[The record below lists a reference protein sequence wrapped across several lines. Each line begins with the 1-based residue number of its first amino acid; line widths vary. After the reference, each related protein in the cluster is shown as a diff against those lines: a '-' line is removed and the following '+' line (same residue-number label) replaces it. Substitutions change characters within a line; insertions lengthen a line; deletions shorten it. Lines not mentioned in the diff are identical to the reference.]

1 MKEGFEMSEFRRGTK
16 LLLAVALCVS
26 MVTSMLV
33 LVPHKAGA
41 APQDG
46 WIEGTVSDGVNPIQ
60 DVMLIYVLNM
70 GGGGDPLGFGLTDA
84 LGHYNLTVAG
94 GMSYMVLAFE
104 GDYYSNASIVSVVS
118 GATTL
123 ADINLTPIAPTVADV
138 TLRGF
143 VKNETGSPVTGGT
156 IIGFTNDPL
165 MTEGGA
171 PYYGNTTVPDGLG
184 EFSLKVIAG
193 TAGGGVGIMGI
204 PGYGL
209 IDNSTSNPFI
219 SGMTYWLNLSLAPLI
234 STDDAV
240 IRGNV
245 TDSETGLPL
254 GNVLVNFE
262 SSNEWNMNGSYS
274 NYTFADSLGLYNMNV
289 TNGTSNIMFSK
300 TGYGIYRLSEMSVN
314 HGDNLR
320 IDASL
325 LPVTATV
332 SGNVTDASLA
342 PIANAQ
348 VLVFDQTRNN
358 ISYAITNSL
367 GKFTF
372 DVFDGDNLS
381 FGAQASGYGSNWTVI
396 DILPGDS
403 IWHDFVLIPYD
414 AWMTGRV
421 TNALNGFP
429 IENAYVEAHS
439 SILGASDQTNSMGYY
454 NISLVSGTTYTVNVD
469 ATGYG
474 HNSSEVAVA
483 TGENVYN
490 VELMPLDAWMTG
502 KVTDKL
508 SGLPIENA
516 GVWVHSPV
524 FDAWD
529 ATDSA
534 GDYYVT
540 LVSGIT
546 YTVDVNTMG
555 YRYNTSELAVVSG
568 ENLYDVQLLPNDL
581 PQTTRLYGWIID
593 RSSLSGI
600 ADAQVQVGLPPP
612 DYGGQNQT
620 MTGGTG
626 YYEMWVAPVELMYVV
641 KASNYAHSEGVLDAT
656 GQTDMNLTVLLDPDI
671 WDPNVTYSQSPTVNI
686 SSTNPSAVHVEI
698 QEQDPE
704 IFSLFNARYDHT
716 TGTQAYYCIVQ
727 NPTDVFDPLSNQN
740 IGLPYSHLGDVYTV
754 DYQWSGTGAIGGW
767 LTNTTG
773 QAYYGSYEM
782 SMGPNTYDAL
792 RGYYSN
798 SSMPGT
804 WREGTAWFERS
815 TGNFLQFQYDAQ
827 EPWADAS
834 DVTGLFIPAASMI
847 EVDTT
852 TGTWTWQNGSMGS
865 SSVVGLTFTYNGTL
879 PSGAYVSLFRVRD
892 FAGHEWWTPRVTN
905 LTVDN
910 DIPVASAGDDQVV
923 VGGQEVFFSGSL
935 SSDSSGIANWT
946 WTFTYGGTDYVL
958 WGEYPSFTFSS
969 GDDVVTVTLTV
980 TDGAGH
986 TSTDTMQVT
995 VAGVIPEFP
1004 TMLLPVMG
1012 ILALFAL
1019 VSVRRRFEEG

>member
-1 MKEGFEMSEFRRGTK
+1 MIGLPLQDLMKEDFEMSEFRRGTK

-33 LVPHKAGA
+33 MVPHKAGA

-46 WIEGTVSDGVNPIQ
+46 WIEGTVSDGVNPIEN
-60 DVMLIYVLNM
+60 VMLIYVLNM

-94 GMSYMVLAFE
+94 SMSYMVLAFE
-104 GDYYSNASIVSVVS
+104 GDYYSNASTVSVVS

-184 EFSLKVIAG
+184 EFSLNVIAG
-193 TAGGGVGIMGI
+193 TAGGGVGIMGVA
-204 PGYGL
+204 GYGL

-219 SGMTYWLNLSLAPLI
+219 SGMTYWLNISLAPLI

-245 TDSETGLPL
+245 TNSDTGLPL
-254 GNVLVNFE
+254 ENVLVNFE
-262 SSNEWNMNGSYS
+262 SSNEWNMNRSYS
-274 NYTFADSLGLYNMNV
+274 NYTFTDSLGHYNMNV

-300 TGYGIYRLSEMSVN
+300 TGFAIFRSGMSVN
-314 HGDNLR
+314 AGDNLR
-320 IDASL
+320 INASL
-325 LPVTATV
+325 LPTTATV

-348 VLVFDQTRNN
+348 VMVFDQTMNN
-358 ISYAITNSL
+358 ISYAMTNSL

-372 DVFDGDNLS
+372 DVFEGDNLS
-381 FGAQASGYGSNWTVI
+381 FGAQANGYGSNWTVVS
-396 DILPGDS
+396 ILPGDS
-403 IWHDFVLIPYD
+403 IWRDFVLVSFD
-414 AWMTGRV
+414 AWLKG
-421 TNALNGFP
+421 N
-429 IENAYVEAHS
+429 
-439 SILGASDQTNSMGYY
+439 
-454 NISLVSGTTYTVNVD
+454 
-469 ATGYG
+469 
-474 HNSSEVAVA
+474 
-483 TGENVYN
+483 
-490 VELMPLDAWMTG
+490 
-502 KVTDKL
+502 VTDRL
-508 SGLPIENA
+508 TGDPIAGA
-516 GVWVHSPV
+516 GVWIQ
-524 FDAWD
+524 
-529 ATDSA
+529 SA
-534 GDYYVT
+534 VYDDYRNTNSTGDYNVS
-540 LVSGIT
+540 LLSGIT
-546 YTVDVNTMG
+546 YTVDVHASG
-555 YRYNTSELAVVSG
+555 YRQNTSLVTIVPGGNAY
-568 ENLYDVQLLPNDL
+568 NIALLPQML
-581 PQTTRLYGWIID
+581 PQTTRLVGWVND
-593 RSSLSGI
+593 SSTNVGISG
-600 ADAQVQVGLPPP
+600 ATVSLGLPPSE
-612 DYGGQNQT
+612 YGYSERNQT
-620 MTGGTG
+620 PTGADG
-626 YYEMWVAPVELMYVV
+626 YFEMWIPPVELMYVV
-641 KASNYAHSEGVLDAT
+641 DANDYAHSQGVLDAT
-656 GQTDMNLTVLLDPDI
+656 GQTDMKLTVLLDPDT
-671 WDPNVTYSQSPTVNI
+671 WDPNVTYSQSPTMNI
-686 SSTNPSAVHVEI
+686 SSTNPSAVHVDI

-704 IFSLFNARYDHT
+704 MFSLVNARYDHT

-727 NPTDVFDPLSNQN
+727 GLTDDFDPLNNQV
-740 IGLPYSHLGDVYTV
+740 ISLPYSHLGDVYTV
-754 DYQWSGTGAIGGW
+754 DYQWSGTATGGW
-767 LTNTTG
+767 LSNTTG
-773 QAYYGSYEM
+773 QAYYGSYTA
-782 SMGPNTYDAL
+782 SMGPDTYDAL

-815 TGNFLQFQYDAQ
+815 TGNFLAFQYDAQ
-827 EPWADAS
+827 APPAQAS
-834 DVTGLFIPAASMI
+834 DATGLFEPQASMI

-852 TGTWTWQNGSMGS
+852 TGTWRWQSGSVGN
-865 SSVVGLTFTYNGTL
+865 SSVVDLTFTYNGML

-892 FAGHEWWTPRVTN
+892 FAGHDWWTQYVTN

-910 DIPVASAGDDQVV
+910 DIPVASAGDNQVV
-923 VGGQEVFFSGSL
+923 AGGQEVFFDGSL
-935 SSDSSGIANWT
+935 SSDSSSIANWT
-946 WTFTYGGTDYVL
+946 WTFTYRGTDYVL